1 MFYSHWGGGG
11 GVRLH
16 KNVSHT
22 LATIDFLRREIAT
35 KTLSVRK
42 NVIGNINLGQ
52 TSLSLLNSEKFGISN
67 LYIPDCLSEPFA

>member
-11 GVRLH
+11 GGGLH

-52 TSLSLLNSEKFGISN
+52 TSLGLLNSEKFGISS